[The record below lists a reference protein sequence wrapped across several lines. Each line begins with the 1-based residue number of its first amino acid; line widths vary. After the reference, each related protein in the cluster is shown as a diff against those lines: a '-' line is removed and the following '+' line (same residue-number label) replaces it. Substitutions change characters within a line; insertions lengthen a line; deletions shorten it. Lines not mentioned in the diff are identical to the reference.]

1 MTQTTHVPG
10 SRHTVVGVLLVLVS
24 ATSFGAMAI
33 FARIA
38 YRGGADPHGVLLVRF
53 GVAAVILTAI
63 MFATSAPWPR
73 GRDLRLLILM
83 GSVGY
88 FAQSLT
94 YFSAVTR
101 IPAGLVAVIFYT
113 YPVLVAV
120 CSAVLTRRRPSTAT
134 FVAAVLATV
143 GVALVAGP
151 SRGGDL
157 VGIGLA
163 MAAAVVYTGYI
174 LAGGSLS
181 TEVRP
186 LASTTTVCLA
196 AAGMYAGGCLAHT
209 PHLPGDAA
217 GWTSALATAVISTVV
232 AVTAFLAGIQRLGG
246 APSAAISCVEPV
258 ITALLAYLVFAEHL
272 TWLQI
277 TGAGL
282 VCVSVTGVALS
293 AVRRPAPS
301 VELREDRARS
311 RLG

>member
-1 MTQTTHVPG
+1 MSGTA

-53 GVAAVILTAI
+53 AVAAVILTAI
-63 MFATSAPWPR
+63 MFATGAPWPR
-73 GRDLRLLILM
+73 GRDLRLLVLM
-83 GSVGY
+83 GAVGY

-101 IPAGLVAVIFYT
+101 IPSGLVAVIFYT

-120 CSAVLTRRRPSTAT
+120 CSAILTRRRPSPAT
-134 FVAAVLATV
+134 LVAAVLATT

-157 VGIGLA
+157 LGIGLA

-181 TEVRP
+181 ANVRP

-196 AAGMYAGGCLAHT
+196 AAGMYAGGCLAHP

-246 APSAAISCVEPV
+246 APAAAISCVEPV
-258 ITALLAYLVFAEHL
+258 ITALLAFLVFAEHL

-277 TGAGL
+277 IGATL

-293 AVRRPAPS
+293 TVRTARPPTGAHES
-301 VELREDRARS
+301 DDRARS